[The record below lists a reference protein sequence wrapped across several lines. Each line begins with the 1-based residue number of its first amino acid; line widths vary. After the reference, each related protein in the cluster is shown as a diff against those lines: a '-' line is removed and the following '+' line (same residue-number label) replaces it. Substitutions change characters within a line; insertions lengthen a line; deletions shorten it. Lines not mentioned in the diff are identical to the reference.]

1 MVLFLGIGEGLEDFW
16 LATDAYIYGYR
27 LVTMEITR
35 RVFTNVA
42 APVGTRGP
50 MGQIIKLREYP
61 NASFRDVTAPNAD
74 TLYTSAVLAQDL
86 DYTTVLPY
94 CIRRQ
99 LALYLML
106 ALRSSGQFSL
116 LLIVIFY
123 VLRFGLASAG
133 SGATRRTGVAC
144 GWGVIIFCRFG
155 FVRIRRVE
163 ITHFSLSDEEMQ
175 ALTSYIRSHGTSIA
189 TRRRYC

>member
-1 MVLFLGIGEGLEDFW
+1 LKTSGSRP
-16 LATDAYIYGYR
+16 TPTSYIYGYR
-27 LVTMEITR
+27 LVRMEITR
-35 RVFTNVA
+35 RVFANVA

-99 LALYLML
+99 LALYLMPCN
-106 ALRSSGQFSL
+106 FP
-116 LLIVIFY
+116 
-123 VLRFGLASAG
+123 
-133 SGATRRTGVAC
+133 C
-144 GWGVIIFCRFG
+144 C
-155 FVRIRRVE
+155 
-163 ITHFSLSDEEMQ
+163 
-175 ALTSYIRSHGTSIA
+175 
-189 TRRRYC
+189 